1 MGLVLSTLIKS
12 GSFIFRSKGFKA
24 TTVQREG
31 GRETGKK
38 ERRGGRVKIK
48 TYTQSE
54 NKQSRFNMY
63 I

>member
-24 TTVQREG
+24 TTVHREG
-31 GRETGKK
+31 DRKKGK
-38 ERRGGRVKIK
+38 ERWEG
-48 TYTQSE
+48 E
-54 NKQSRFNMY
+54 NKNLHS

>member
-31 GRETGKK
+31 GRQEKRKG
-38 ERRGGRVKIK
+38 EVGG
-48 TYTQSE
+48 
-54 NKQSRFNMY
+54 
-63 I
+63 

>member
-24 TTVQREG
+24 TTVHREG

-38 ERRGGRVKIK
+38 ERWEG
-48 TYTQSE
+48 E
-54 NKQSRFNMY
+54 NKNLHS